1 MVTWWERLLLR
12 IVDCG
17 EIPEHIAIIMD
28 GNRRYARKRG
38 YSSILEGHNDGAQ
51 KLRQVIE
58 WLSHLHGVRILTV
71 YAFSILNFER
81 PADEVTDLM
90 RLATDTFTQ
99 VLNESARFQREKC
112 AIRFLGRRSLLA
124 PEICELFDRVESTA
138 PADPEFLLNLCVS
151 YTSHDEIESA
161 RDRCFSEGVEPSLP
175 EVFDRLE
182 LPKRPDLLIR
192 TSGVKRMSNFL
203 LLQCA
208 DTPIAVVDELWP
220 ELALATL
227 ARVLLRYQLRRSLPE
242 PI

>member
-1 MVTWWERLLLR
+1 MSSWYERLVLR

-38 YSSILEGHNDGAQ
+38 YSTVLDGHNDGAQ

-58 WLSHLHGVRILTV
+58 WLSHLHGVKMLTV

-81 PADEVTDLM
+81 PADEVAGLM
-90 RLATDTFTQ
+90 RLAIDTFTQ
-99 VLNESARFQREKC
+99 VLNESVRFQREKC
-112 AIRFLGRRSLLA
+112 AIRFIGRRELLA
-124 PEICELFDRVESTA
+124 SEIRDLFEKVESTA
-138 PADPEFLLNLCVS
+138 PPDPEFVLNLCVS
-151 YTSHDEIESA
+151 YTSHDEIETA
-161 RDRCFSEGVEPSLP
+161 RDRCFAEGVDPSLP
-175 EVFDRLE
+175 EVFGRLD

-192 TSGVKRMSNFL
+192 TSGVNRMSNFL

-220 ELALATL
+220 ELKLTTL
-227 ARVLLRYQLRRSLPE
+227 ARILIRWQLRRSLPE
-242 PI
+242 SI